1 MDLPKRKNI
10 RLNDYNYSSNGAYFI
25 TICTKNKE
33 NLLWKNVVKRAN
45 CVRPL
50 DQLPLSKIGIVIE
63 NEIYK
68 LNTVYENIKVDK
80 YQIMPNHIH
89 LIIFIYEDSNGR
101 TQFAPT
107 ISRIIK
113 QFKGSITKQIGFSI
127 WQKSFYDRIIR
138 NENEY
143 QSVWNYI
150 HNNPLK
156 YLEVYPCRNETIKKN
171 LIL

>member
-33 NLLWKNVVKRAN
+33 NLLWKNVGAN

-127 WQKSFYDRIIR
+127 WQKSFYDRVIR
-138 NENEY
+138 NEKEY
-143 QSVWNYI
+143 QSVRNYI

-156 YLEVYPCRNETIKKN
+156 YLEVYPCRNETIKKS

>member
-1 MDLPKRKNI
+1 MELI
-10 RLNDYNYSSNGAYFI
+10 LLLFVL
-25 TICTKNKE
+25 KNKE
-33 NLLWKNVVKRAN
+33 NLLWKNVGAN

-138 NENEY
+138 NEKEY

>member
-33 NLLWKNVVKRAN
+33 NLLWKNVGAN

-50 DQLPLSKIGIVIE
+50 DQIPLSKIGIVIE

>member
-10 RLNDYNYSSNGAYFI
+10 RLHNYNYSYNGAYFI

-33 NLLWKNVVKRAN
+33 NLLWKNVGAN

-156 YLEVYPCRNETIKKN
+156 YLEV
-171 LIL
+171 

>member
-1 MDLPKRKNI
+1 M
-10 RLNDYNYSSNGAYFI
+10 
-25 TICTKNKE
+25 
-33 NLLWKNVVKRAN
+33 LWKNVGAN

-138 NENEY
+138 NEKEY
-143 QSVWNYI
+143 QEVWNYI

-156 YLEVYPCRNETIKKN
+156 YLEV
-171 LIL
+171 

>member
-33 NLLWKNVVKRAN
+33 NLLWKNVGAN
-45 CVRPL
+45 FVRPL

>member
-33 NLLWKNVVKRAN
+33 NLLWKNVGAN

-138 NENEY
+138 NEKEY
-143 QSVWNYI
+143 QEVWNYI

-156 YLEVYPCRNETIKKN
+156 YLEV
-171 LIL
+171 

>member
-33 NLLWKNVVKRAN
+33 NLLWKNVGAN

-127 WQKSFYDRIIR
+127 WQKPFYDRIIR
-138 NENEY
+138 NEKEY

>member
-1 MDLPKRKNI
+1 MELI
-10 RLNDYNYSSNGAYFI
+10 LLLFVL
-25 TICTKNKE
+25 KNKE
-33 NLLWKNVVKRAN
+33 NLLWKNVGAN

-127 WQKSFYDRIIR
+127 WQKSFYDRVIR
-138 NENEY
+138 NEKEY

-156 YLEVYPCRNETIKKN
+156 YLEVYPCRNETIKKS

>member
-33 NLLWKNVVKRAN
+33 NLLWKNVGAN

-113 QFKGSITKQIGFSI
+113 QFKGSITKQNGFSI

-138 NENEY
+138 NEKEY

>member
-1 MDLPKRKNI
+1 MELI
-10 RLNDYNYSSNGAYFI
+10 LLLFVL
-25 TICTKNKE
+25 KNKE
-33 NLLWKNVVKRAN
+33 NLLWKNVGAN

-80 YQIMPNHIH
+80 YH

>member
-33 NLLWKNVVKRAN
+33 NLLWKNVGAN

-89 LIIFIYEDSNGR
+89 LIIFIYEDSNGQ

-107 ISRIIK
+107 NSRIIK

>member
-10 RLNDYNYSSNGAYFI
+10 RLHDYNYSSNGAYFI

-33 NLLWKNVVKRAN
+33 SLLWKNVGAN
-45 CVRPL
+45 CVRPFE
-50 DQLPLSKIGIVIE
+50 QLPLSKMGIVVE
-63 NEIYK
+63 NEIHK
-68 LNTVYENIKVDK
+68 LNTVYKNIKVDK

-89 LIIFIYEDSNGR
+89 FIIFIYEDSNGR

-107 ISRIIK
+107 ISRIVK

-138 NENEY
+138 NEKEY
-143 QSVWNYI
+143 QEVWNYI

-156 YLEVYPCRNETIKKN
+156 YLEV
-171 LIL
+171 

>member
-33 NLLWKNVVKRAN
+33 NLLWKNVGAN

-113 QFKGSITKQIGFSI
+113 QFKGSITKQIEFSI

-138 NENEY
+138 NEKEY
-143 QSVWNYI
+143 QEVWNYI

>member
-33 NLLWKNVVKRAN
+33 NLLWKNVGAN

-50 DQLPLSKIGIVIE
+50 EQLPLSKIGIVVE
-63 NEIYK
+63 NEIHK
-68 LNTVYENIKVDK
+68 LNTIYENIKVDK

-138 NENEY
+138 NEKEY

-156 YLEVYPCRNETIKKN
+156 YLEV
-171 LIL
+171 

>member
-1 MDLPKRKNI
+1 MIIII
-10 RLNDYNYSSNGAYFI
+10 RLMELILLLFVLKI
-25 TICTKNKE
+25 KE
-33 NLLWKNVVKRAN
+33 NLLWKNVGAN

-138 NENEY
+138 NEKEY

>member
-33 NLLWKNVVKRAN
+33 NLLWKNVGAN

-107 ISRIIK
+107 TSRIIK

-138 NENEY
+138 NEKEY

>member
-25 TICTKNKE
+25 IICTKNKE
-33 NLLWKNVVKRAN
+33 NLLWKNVGAN

-113 QFKGSITKQIGFSI
+113 QFKGSITKQIEFSI

-138 NENEY
+138 NEKEY
-143 QSVWNYI
+143 QEVWNYI

>member
-33 NLLWKNVVKRAN
+33 NLLWKNVGAN

-143 QSVWNYI
+143 QSV
-150 HNNPLK
+150 
-156 YLEVYPCRNETIKKN
+156 
-171 LIL
+171 

>member
-10 RLNDYNYSSNGAYFI
+10 RLHNYNYSYNGAYFI

-33 NLLWKNVVKRAN
+33 NLLWKNVGAN
-45 CVRPL
+45 CVRLL

-138 NENEY
+138 NEKEY
-143 QSVWNYI
+143 QEVWNYI

-156 YLEVYPCRNETIKKN
+156 YLEV
-171 LIL
+171 

>member
-10 RLNDYNYSSNGAYFI
+10 RLNDCNYSSNGAYFI

-33 NLLWKNVVKRAN
+33 NLLWENVGAN

-127 WQKSFYDRIIR
+127 WQKSFYDRVIR
-138 NENEY
+138 NEKEY

-156 YLEVYPCRNETIKKN
+156 YLEV
-171 LIL
+171 

>member
-33 NLLWKNVVKRAN
+33 NLLWKNVGAN

-68 LNTVYENIKVDK
+68 LAARNF
-80 YQIMPNHIH
+80 
-89 LIIFIYEDSNGR
+89 FISSMFIPR
-101 TQFAPT
+101 RLA
-107 ISRIIK
+107 
-113 QFKGSITKQIGFSI
+113 
-127 WQKSFYDRIIR
+127 
-138 NENEY
+138 
-143 QSVWNYI
+143 
-150 HNNPLK
+150 
-156 YLEVYPCRNETIKKN
+156 
-171 LIL
+171 

>member
-10 RLNDYNYSSNGAYFI
+10 RLNGYHYSSNGAYFI

-33 NLLWKNVVKRAN
+33 NLLWKNVGAN

-127 WQKSFYDRIIR
+127 WRK
-138 NENEY
+138 
-143 QSVWNYI
+143 
-150 HNNPLK
+150 
-156 YLEVYPCRNETIKKN
+156 
-171 LIL
+171 ILL

>member
-1 MDLPKRKNI
+1 M
-10 RLNDYNYSSNGAYFI
+10 NDYNYSSNGAYFI

-33 NLLWKNVVKRAN
+33 NLLWKNVGAN

-127 WQKSFYDRIIR
+127 WQKSFYDRVIR
-138 NENEY
+138 NEKEY

-156 YLEVYPCRNETIKKN
+156 YLEV
-171 LIL
+171 

>member
-1 MDLPKRKNI
+1 MELI
-10 RLNDYNYSSNGAYFI
+10 SLLFVL
-25 TICTKNKE
+25 KNKE
-33 NLLWKNVVKRAN
+33 NLLWKNVGAN

-127 WQKSFYDRIIR
+127 WQKTFMTALYEMKRNINQFGIIF
-138 NENEY
+138 
-143 QSVWNYI
+143 I
-150 HNNPLK
+150 ITH
-156 YLEVYPCRNETIKKN
+156 
-171 LIL
+171 

>member
-33 NLLWKNVVKRAN
+33 NLLWKNVGAN

-138 NENEY
+138 NEKEY
-143 QSVWNYI
+143 Q
-150 HNNPLK
+150 
-156 YLEVYPCRNETIKKN
+156 
-171 LIL
+171 

>member
-25 TICTKNKE
+25 TICNKNKE
-33 NLLWKNVVKRAN
+33 NLLWKNVGAN

-138 NENEY
+138 NEKEY
-143 QSVWNYI
+143 QEVWNYI

-156 YLEVYPCRNETIKKN
+156 YLEV
-171 LIL
+171 

>member
-33 NLLWKNVVKRAN
+33 NLLWKNVGAN

-156 YLEVYPCRNETIKKN
+156 
-171 LIL
+171 

>member
-33 NLLWKNVVKRAN
+33 NLLWKNVGAN

-156 YLEVYPCRNETIKKN
+156 YLEVYPCRNETIKKS

>member
-33 NLLWKNVVKRAN
+33 NLLWKNVGAN

-50 DQLPLSKIGIVIE
+50 EQLPLSKIGIVVE
-63 NEIYK
+63 NEIHK
-68 LNTVYENIKVDK
+68 LNTIYENIKVDK

-89 LIIFIYEDSNGR
+89 FIIFIYEDYNGR
-101 TQFAPT
+101 TKFAPT

-113 QFKGSITKQIGFSI
+113 QFKGSITKQIEFSI

-138 NENEY
+138 NEKEY
-143 QSVWNYI
+143 QEVWNYI

-156 YLEVYPCRNETIKKN
+156 YLEV
-171 LIL
+171 

>member
-10 RLNDYNYSSNGAYFI
+10 RLHDYNYSSNGAYFI

-33 NLLWKNVVKRAN
+33 NLLWKNVGAN

-50 DQLPLSKIGIVIE
+50 EQLPLSKMGIVVE
-63 NEIYK
+63 NEIHK
-68 LNTVYENIKVDK
+68 LNTVYKNIKVDK

-89 LIIFIYEDSNGR
+89 FIIFIYEDSNGR

-107 ISRIIK
+107 ISRIVK

-138 NENEY
+138 NEKEY
-143 QSVWNYI
+143 QEVWNYI

-156 YLEVYPCRNETIKKN
+156 YLEV
-171 LIL
+171 

>member
-33 NLLWKNVVKRAN
+33 NLLWENVGAN

-127 WQKSFYDRIIR
+127 WQKSFYDRVIR
-138 NENEY
+138 NEKEY
-143 QSVWNYI
+143 QEVWNYI

-156 YLEVYPCRNETIKKN
+156 YLEV
-171 LIL
+171 

>member
-33 NLLWKNVVKRAN
+33 NLLWKNVGAN

-50 DQLPLSKIGIVIE
+50 EQLPLSKIGIVVE
-63 NEIYK
+63 NEIHK
-68 LNTVYENIKVDK
+68 LNTIYENIKVDK

-127 WQKSFYDRIIR
+127 WQKSFYDRVIR
-138 NENEY
+138 NEKEY
-143 QSVWNYI
+143 QEVWNYI

-156 YLEVYPCRNETIKKN
+156 YLEV
-171 LIL
+171 

>member
-33 NLLWKNVVKRAN
+33 NLLWKNVGAN

-50 DQLPLSKIGIVIE
+50 EQLPLSKIGIVIE

-113 QFKGSITKQIGFSI
+113 QFKCSITKQIGFSI
-127 WQKSFYDRIIR
+127 WQKSFYDRVIR
-138 NENEY
+138 NEKEY

>member
-33 NLLWKNVVKRAN
+33 NLLWKNVGAN

-101 TQFAPT
+101 TQFAPN

-127 WQKSFYDRIIR
+127 WQKSFYDRVIR
-138 NENEY
+138 NEKEY

-156 YLEVYPCRNETIKKN
+156 YLEV
-171 LIL
+171 